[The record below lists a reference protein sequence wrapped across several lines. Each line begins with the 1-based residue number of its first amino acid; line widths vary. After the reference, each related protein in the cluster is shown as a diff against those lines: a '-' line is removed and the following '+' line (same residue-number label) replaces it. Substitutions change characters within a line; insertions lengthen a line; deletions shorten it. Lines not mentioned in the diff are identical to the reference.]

1 MPELMSV
8 TLERCDRP
16 SDDAIAALEVP
27 YRPFAEG
34 NGWYAHH
41 FYHPGG
47 APAFRR
53 LTHGD
58 HDDLWYRVLAG
69 DVAAPAA

>member
-1 MPELMSV
+1 MSEPVNV

-16 SDDAIAALEVP
+16 SDEEVAALEVP
-27 YRPFAEG
+27 HRPFAEG
-34 NGWYAHH
+34 NGWYAHY
-41 FYHPGG
+41 FYLPSGTS
-47 APAFRR
+47 AFKR

-69 DVAAPAA
+69 DVPEPVV